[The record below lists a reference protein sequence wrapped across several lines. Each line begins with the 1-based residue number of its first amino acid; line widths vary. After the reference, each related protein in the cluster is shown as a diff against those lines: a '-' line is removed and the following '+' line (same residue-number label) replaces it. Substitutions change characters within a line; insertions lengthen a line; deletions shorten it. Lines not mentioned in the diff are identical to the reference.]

1 MSYENIHFCLLFVGL
16 FSPST
21 INKDGLSNP
30 LNKVNHNL
38 SKKGGNDNM
47 EEGKRQNPVSEHE
60 VDRFSILMFGNKR
73 QRRAPKEIEEIE
85 ETKDHQTSSIK
96 RPQRLDWISG
106 RRREEPTHQTKDA
119 ENHVEQFLN
128 GIDQQLLF
136 ETLDTAAAFMNTMK
150 PLLEEIKPHLNSVIT
165 RFTKK

>member
-1 MSYENIHFCLLFVGL
+1 M
-16 FSPST
+16 
-21 INKDGLSNP
+21 
-30 LNKVNHNL
+30 
-38 SKKGGNDNM
+38 
-47 EEGKRQNPVSEHE
+47 R
-60 VDRFSILMFGNKR
+60 
-73 QRRAPKEIEEIE
+73 
-85 ETKDHQTSSIK
+85 
-96 RPQRLDWISG
+96 
-106 RRREEPTHQTKDA
+106 EPTHQTKDA